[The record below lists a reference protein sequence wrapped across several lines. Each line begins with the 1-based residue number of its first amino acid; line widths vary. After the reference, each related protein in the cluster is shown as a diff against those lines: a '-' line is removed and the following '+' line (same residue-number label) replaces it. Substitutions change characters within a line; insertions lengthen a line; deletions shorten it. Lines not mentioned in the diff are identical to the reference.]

1 MNRREVT
8 LLKRDRNVR
17 RETKNM
23 CETLRNGTAPNR
35 EQRRIIKRE
44 GGKH

>member
-8 LLKRDRNVR
+8 LLKRDRNIR
-17 RETKNM
+17 KETKNM

-35 EQRRIIKRE
+35 EQRRIIKK
-44 GGKH
+44 GGKK

>member
-17 RETKNM
+17 KETKNM
-23 CETLRNGTAPNR
+23 CNTLRTGTAPNR

>member
-23 CETLRNGTAPNR
+23 CQTLRTGTAPNR
-35 EQRRIIKRE
+35 EQRRIIQK
-44 GGKH
+44 GGKK